1 MKKSIKKKLMLFLM
15 LVLII
20 PMVLTFVITEG
31 SMGYLKGK
39 SETLL
44 IDETLKS
51 ANSFTKEKSL
61 TINEQLDNI
70 ILNIETMREYT
81 EYVYKNEGMFL
92 RRDMKTPGEFA
103 DDTKGKT
110 IHWLPCNKQSDTQQV
125 KDEASLLSNLE
136 PVFEA
141 TSRNYKSITSVY
153 ITTQTGLNIGYDENV
168 LTKKGLEY
176 YDPRPD
182 KAWYGEPLKTDERYI
197 SDTYS
202 DSFGRG
208 LMVTISLPYH
218 VDGTIR
224 GTITADINIEGI
236 NKDILNISIGEDG
249 YAMLLSDSGSLIS
262 AQGISEEHNNAKE
275 FLGENKDAVLNSIIT
290 TESAVN
296 KSTFDGKEVY
306 IIHNKVKNTGWKLA
320 VLLPVAE
327 IIAPAQQ
334 SNTTIL
340 IIGLILLGVYLC
352 IILIMMQSVKKMCV
366 KITDPI
372 IKLTDHI
379 KTIGDGNLDYVSEI
393 DTQDEIQLLSES
405 FEMMTLSMKDY
416 IANLR
421 LVTAEKERIG
431 VELDVATK
439 IQASMLPCIFPAFP
453 ERAEFDIYA
462 CMLPAKEVGG
472 DFYDFFLIDD
482 DHLGLV
488 VADVSGKGVPAA
500 LFMVIA
506 KTLLKNVAQTGL
518 SPKDVLEKV
527 NNQLCV
533 GNEADMF
540 VTVWLGILEISTGKL
555 TCSNAGHEY
564 PVLKREGGDYEL
576 IQDKHGFV
584 MAGMEGSRYRE
595 YELQMNHGD
604 RLFLYTDGVAEA
616 TNEHNELYGTDRMLS
631 ALNRC
636 KDSDCEMLLHQM
648 KDDIDVFVGQAPQFD
663 DITMLSL
670 ELRSQ
675 KGSCMKK
682 LNLAPTLEVI
692 DKVTAFVEK
701 ELEDAGVSMKIIAQ
715 MNIAVDEIFSN
726 IVRYSGASDATVGV
740 SVKDKDVTLRFADN
754 GIAYDPTA
762 KPDPDVTISAE
773 ARDIGGLGIFMV
785 KKSMDT
791 MVYEYQDGLNILT
804 MTKHQA

>member
-15 LVLII
+15 LVLVI

-31 SMGYLKGK
+31 SMAYLKGR

-61 TINEQLDNI
+61 TINEQLNNI
-70 ILNIETMREYT
+70 IRNIETMREYT
-81 EYVYKNEGMFL
+81 EYVYKNESMFL
-92 RRDMKTPGEFA
+92 RRDMKIPDEFA
-103 DDTKGKT
+103 DDVQGKT
-110 IHWLPCNKQSDTQQV
+110 IHWLPCNKESDTQQV
-125 KDEASLLSNLE
+125 KSEVSLLSNLE
-136 PVFEA
+136 PVFESA
-141 TSRNYKSITSVY
+141 SRNYKAITSVY
-153 ITTQTGLNIGYDENV
+153 ITTQTGLNVGYDENV
-168 LTKKGLEY
+168 LTKKGLGY
-176 YDPRPD
+176 YDPRAD
-182 KAWYGEPLKTDERYI
+182 KAWYQQPLKTDALYI

-208 LMVTISLPYH
+208 LMVTMSLPYH
-218 VDGTIR
+218 VDGSIR
-224 GTITADINIEGI
+224 GTITADINIEEI
-236 NKDILNISIGEDG
+236 NKDILNIALGKDG
-249 YAMLLSDSGSLIS
+249 YAMLFSDSGSLIS
-262 AQGISEEHNNAKE
+262 AQGIAEDNKNAE
-275 FLGENKDAVLNSIIT
+275 DFLGDSKEAVLSSIVK

-320 VLLPVAE
+320 VVLPVAE

-340 IIGLILLGVYLC
+340 IIVLLLLGVYLC
-352 IILIMMQSVKKMCV
+352 IILIMMHSVKKMCA
-366 KITDPI
+366 KITNPI
-372 IKLTDHI
+372 IQLTNHI

-416 IANLR
+416 ISNLKS
-421 LVTAEKERIG
+421 VTAEKERIG

-488 VADVSGKGVPAA
+488 MADVSGKGVPAA

-506 KTLLKNVAQTGL
+506 KTLLKNVTQTGL

-533 GNEADMF
+533 GNEAEMF

-555 TCSNAGHEY
+555 TCANAGHEY
-564 PVLKREGGDYEL
+564 PVLKRACGDYEL
-576 IQDKHGFV
+576 IRDKHGFV
-584 MAGMEGSRYRE
+584 LAGMEGSRYRE

-616 TNEHNELYGTDRMLS
+616 TNAHNELYGTDRMLS

-636 KDSDCEMLLHQM
+636 KDSDCETLLHRM
-648 KDDIDVFVGQAPQFD
+648 KEDIDVFVGEAPQFD

-670 ELRSQ
+670 
-675 KGSCMKK
+675 
-682 LNLAPTLEVI
+682 
-692 DKVTAFVEK
+692 
-701 ELEDAGVSMKIIAQ
+701 
-715 MNIAVDEIFSN
+715 
-726 IVRYSGASDATVGV
+726 
-740 SVKDKDVTLRFADN
+740 
-754 GIAYDPTA
+754 
-762 KPDPDVTISAE
+762 
-773 ARDIGGLGIFMV
+773 
-785 KKSMDT
+785 
-791 MVYEYQDGLNILT
+791 
-804 MTKHQA
+804 